1 MKTKAHFVLSIRD
14 QPFNMIG
21 DQEIF
26 DVEIDF
32 IAGKQL
38 MADVN
43 NIASEI
49 IEEKLSQLD
58 VDYETF
64 KASEKKTRA
73 NFGLPLTL
81 ELLITVFGTTTK
93 RTAVFD
99 EGTATELEKA
109 KPKPINS
116 ESLQHDIRYLD
127 NIIASFGTTL
137 PDAAGWDGIKS
148 EIHGM
153 RVWIYHILNKHF
165 DIEVPEAMKPPEQVE
180 SKPVES

>member
-153 RVWIYHILNKHF
+153 RVWIYQILNKHF